1 MLIRELTRP
10 ECLELLTR
18 ARLGRLACAS
28 QNQPYIVP
36 FFFAFDEHYLYSFS
50 TVGQKIEWMRNNP
63 NVCVEV
69 DEVVS
74 AQQWAS
80 VVVYG
85 QYEEMPNSPEWRG
98 VREDVRKRLMER
110 NAIWWEPG
118 YAKTILHD
126 RERSLTPFFYRIRV
140 VQITGHRAAANGT
153 PAGTKPSMTAPIGN
167 RWLQKVLGS
176 VRKKP

>member
-1 MLIRELTRP
+1 MFIRELTKP

-36 FFFAFDEHYLYSFS
+36 IFFAFDEHYLYSFS

-85 QYEEMPNSPEWRG
+85 QYEEMPNSLEWRG
-98 VREDVRKRLMER
+98 VRADVRRRLMER

-118 YAKTILHD
+118 YAKTMLHD
-126 RERSLTPFFYRIRV
+126 TERPLTPFFYRIRV
-140 VQITGHRAAANGT
+140 VEITGHRAAPNGT
-153 PAGTKPSMTAPIGN
+153 PAGTKSSKTGRIGAF
-167 RWLQKVLGS
+167 WLKKILEP
-176 VRKKP
+176 VRKKT